1 MPIAQIFHLDEYSPF
16 INIYAP
22 PPPHQKSIELKAIV
36 VMTENQN
43 ASFMSDPHNF
53 CVFKLF
59 ITFKSASQ

>member
-1 MPIAQIFHLDEYSPF
+1 MPEAEIFHLDEYSPF
-16 INIYAP
+16 TNIYASP
-22 PPPHQKSIELKAIV
+22 PPPHHHQKCIELKAII

-59 ITFKSASQ
+59 ITF